1 MTTTS
6 HLQDDL
12 LLPDKWV
19 IMQISPMLP
28 SKHIWEQN
36 VLAHVLQADS
46 YCQDC
51 EGAAL
56 EHEVPFANVY
66 PFCYISTD

>member
-1 MTTTS
+1 MTMTS

-28 SKHIWEQN
+28 SEHIWEQN
-36 VLAHVLQADS
+36 VLAHVLQAAQLLS
-46 YCQDC
+46 
-51 EGAAL
+51 GLRRSSARA
-56 EHEVPFANVY
+56 
-66 PFCYISTD
+66 